1 MAELRIEA
9 KPRTAGLCVNHE
21 GRGRE
26 LRRGGQNYREGR
38 KLDCQQKYGER
49 RTTRREEEDGGRE
62 EERREA
68 RDTETAIALES
79 VHQWHCSTLMPSL
92 AGEPSAQ
99 HLSTKNHS
107 KALQLSLS
115 RNSFLDK
122 RDLRV
127 KPP

>member
-68 RDTETAIALES
+68 RHTETAIASES
-79 VHQWHCSTLMPSL
+79 VQQWHCSAKPSW
-92 AGEPSAQ
+92 GTISSASIHKKSQ
-99 HLSTKNHS
+99 QGLTAHFISE
-107 KALQLSLS
+107 
-115 RNSFLDK
+115 
-122 RDLRV
+122 
-127 KPP
+127 